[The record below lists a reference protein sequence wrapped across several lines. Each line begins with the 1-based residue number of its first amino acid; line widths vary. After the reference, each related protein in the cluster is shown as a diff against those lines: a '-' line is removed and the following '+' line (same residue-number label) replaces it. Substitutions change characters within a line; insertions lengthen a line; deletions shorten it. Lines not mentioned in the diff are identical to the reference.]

1 MLSLRLPLTCALALG
16 ASACLD
22 LGNGAD
28 TPDEAATDTDTAA
41 SSSGSDA
48 TGPGSEEDDDGA
60 DSTGD
65 ATPPPADAGTEFLR
79 RLPGLWVAPVTS
91 MTSVGNFPIMAMDI
105 RPADDRTL
113 FSRVDLDDDN
123 NLRFAFV
130 IEDVDGVPTLVFRN
144 GGEFLGILRDTRTQ
158 LVEHD
163 PDTDTWRFCAIA
175 AGCGY
180 VEATIEVTED
190 ELILAADVLS
200 RPHMFWEGQLAEER
214 PTDGDFPYD
223 PSPGQSDDPFP
234 PMPTLRATLSWVQPL
249 TEPADTWILLSA
261 TDCGLAPGSC
271 TPSRFIHAPAPVGS
285 TSVELVLEQIHP
297 GDYSANAVLDRNG
310 NLAASLLPDSG
321 DLISLPNQQVAVAD
335 RGESSASLMLL
346 VEL

>member
-1 MLSLRLPLTCALALG
+1 MPSLRLPLTVALASS

-22 LGNGAD
+22 LGSGTD
-28 TPDEAATDTDTAA
+28 DPEQATDTDTDAA
-41 SSSGSDA
+41 DSSSSHDA
-48 TGPGSEEDDDGA
+48 TGITPDDDGA
-60 DSTGD
+60 DSTG
-65 ATPPPADAGTEFLR
+65 AETPPPADAGPALLR

-113 FSRVDLDDDN
+113 FSRVDLDADN
-123 NLRFAFV
+123 NLRFAFA
-130 IEDVDGVPTLVFRN
+130 IEDVDGEPTLVFRN
-144 GGEFLGILRDTRTQ
+144 GGEFLGILRDTRTR

-163 PDTDTWRFCAIA
+163 PDAETWRFCAITG
-175 AGCGY
+175 GCGY
-180 VEATIEVTED
+180 VEATIELSDDQLT
-190 ELILAADVLS
+190 LAADVLS

-234 PMPTLRATLSWVQPL
+234 AMPTLRATLSWLEPL
-249 TEPADTWILLSA
+249 TEPADAWILLSA
-261 TDCGLAPGSC
+261 TECGLAPGSC
-271 TPSRFIHAPAPVGS
+271 TPSRFIHAFAAAGS
-285 TSVELVLEQIHP
+285 TSIELSLEQIHP

-321 DLISLPNQQVAVAD
+321 DLVSLPNQPVTVAD
-335 RGESSASLMLL
+335 LGESSASLMLL